1 MGLDLGWVSDAW
13 KGVKEV
19 GSGVADFFRSPN
31 MQTARS
37 IAEGASSVMS
47 AVREA
52 ASDYTKGE
60 ISLGQDPNVSLGQY
74 KVRGTSRSN
83 AGVSSFNDISEANF
97 YKYAQMQNMVKY
109 LYQAKHRYKKVVTDK
124 KVG

>member
-1 MGLDLGWVSDAW
+1 MGLDIGWVSDAW
-13 KGVKEV
+13 KGVKAV

-37 IAEGASSVMS
+37 IAEGASSVVS
-47 AVREA
+47 AIRGA
-52 ASDYTKGE
+52 TTDYTKGD
-60 ISLGQDPNVSLGQY
+60 ISLGQDPNVALGQY

>member
-1 MGLDLGWVSDAW
+1 
-13 KGVKEV
+13 
-19 GSGVADFFRSPN
+19 
-31 MQTARS
+31 
-37 IAEGASSVMS
+37 MS